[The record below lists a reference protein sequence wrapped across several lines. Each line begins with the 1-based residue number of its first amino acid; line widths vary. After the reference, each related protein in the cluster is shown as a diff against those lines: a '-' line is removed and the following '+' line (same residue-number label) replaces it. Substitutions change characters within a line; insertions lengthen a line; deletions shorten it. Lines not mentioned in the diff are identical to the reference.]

1 MVVHIRGIL
10 AYALAGLMVGLFWPL
25 VAAPFGS
32 FAGLVAG
39 LIIIAPIWYICHYR
53 GLIPQSKSQV
63 AIDMGAGIGMS
74 ILVRGFLEHGLS
86 QTLLAMPTF
95 LCLALGASLAGWIYA
110 RIERGGRK

>member
-1 MVVHIRGIL
+1 MIQLRGIL
-10 AYALAGLMVGLFWPL
+10 AYAFAGLMVGLLWPL

-74 ILVRGFLEHGLS
+74 ILARGFLEHGLS

-95 LCLALGASLAGWIYA
+95 LCLALGASLAGWLYA
-110 RIERGGRK
+110 TIERGGRK

>member
-1 MVVHIRGIL
+1 MIQLRGIL
-10 AYALAGLMVGLFWPL
+10 AYAFSGLMVGLLWPL

-39 LIIIAPIWYICHYR
+39 LIIIAPTWYVCHYL

-63 AIDMGAGIGMS
+63 AIDMGAGIGTSLM
-74 ILVRGFLEHGLS
+74 VRGFLDLGLS
-86 QTLLAMPTF
+86 QTLMAMPTF
-95 LCLALGASLAGWIYA
+95 LCLALGASLAGWLYA